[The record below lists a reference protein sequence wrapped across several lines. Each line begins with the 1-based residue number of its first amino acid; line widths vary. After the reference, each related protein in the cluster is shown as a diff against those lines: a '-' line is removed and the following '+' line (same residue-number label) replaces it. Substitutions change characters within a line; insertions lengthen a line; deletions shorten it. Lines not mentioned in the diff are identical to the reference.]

1 VTVDEASQHP
11 DFETFAVSWDLAL
24 GADGYAANT
33 LDSYRRALTSL
44 AAWLY
49 GEDPAVGPVEMS
61 REHVRAWIVHL
72 RDTTSSGTARSWFA
86 GVRHFSRWM
95 VAEHERDTDPTEGIK
110 TPRPNDVHTPMLK
123 ADEIRLLLRSCSGDG
138 FRDRRDAA
146 IIYVFVDGGLRLAEL
161 CGLEIA
167 SVDIRD
173 RVLYVKGK
181 GSNRS
186 GPRLRAVPLG
196 VKSTKAV
203 DRYIRT
209 RRQHP
214 YAELPQLWLGDRGRP
229 TLSADGIDAMLKRRG
244 AAVGVKIHPHM
255 LRHGWAS
262 AFRAAGGSEGDLMV
276 LGGWR
281 SRQMLDRYGK
291 AAAED
296 RARDAYRKLSF
307 GDRL

>member
-1 VTVDEASQHP
+1 MTDSEPLQHP
-11 DFETFAVSWDLAL
+11 DFEALAVSWDLAL

-33 LDSYRRALTSL
+33 LDSYRRALTNF
-44 AAWLY
+44 ATWMY
-49 GEDPAVGPVEMS
+49 GEDPAVGPLEMT
-61 REHVRAWIVHL
+61 RDHVRAWIVHV
-72 RDTTSSGTARSWFA
+72 RDTTSSGSARSWFA
-86 GVRHFSRWM
+86 GLRHFCRWL
-95 VAEHERDTDPTEGIK
+95 VAEGERTTDPTEGIK
-110 TPRPNDVHTPMLK
+110 TPRPNDTHTPMLRVEDLR
-123 ADEIRLLLRSCSGDG
+123 ALLASCDAQT
-138 FRDRRDAA
+138 FRGRRDAA
-146 IIYVFVDGGLRLAEL
+146 IIYVFADGGLRLAEL
-161 CGLEIA
+161 CGLEMD
-167 SVDIRD
+167 SVDVRD
-173 RVLYVKGK
+173 RILYVRGK

-196 VKSTKAV
+196 IKATKAV
-203 DRYIRT
+203 DRYIRF

-229 TLSADGIDAMLKRRG
+229 TLSADGVDAMLKRR
-244 AAVGVKIHPHM
+244 AATIGVRIHPHM